1 MYNFLIEIYIN
12 FLIIQ
17 AHSQAKGNIIQAEA
31 SSKSF
36 NMVFKNQT
44 DRYKELKNSMGF
56 DNRQLLQFLYA
67 DAIGDIPNNY
77 ILKPKNTIINI

>member
-1 MYNFLIEIYIN
+1 MIN
-12 FLIIQ
+12 Q

-36 NMVFKNQT
+36 NMLFKNQT
-44 DRYKELKNSMGF
+44 DKYKELKNSMGF
-56 DNRQLLQFLYA
+56 DNRQLLQFIYA
-67 DAIGDIPNNY
+67 DAIGDVPDSY